1 MRIKDDRQPLLY
13 DRVIS
18 TKFLP
23 VTDIPNTARVKLVLY
38 NVSERPIKY
47 KLKCEMKTLITAEPQ
62 ASGIIP
68 AHGVGSCL
76 LIWRRA
82 PEISNWK
89 DLKTTSLVMITEFE
103 GSDDPII
110 NEHTVTKIK
119 CRISSSAM
127 CSSTKPPE
135 EYVTFKSSLDSVLP
149 RTPNPESKV
158 TAPVTGLQCSPSTSE
173 IKSKNVMAV
182 NKRDL
187 STNASEHS
195 AGFYIEAKGAI
206 IIALIIVII
215 ILCIQ
220 ELLRIKSEP
229 E

>member
-103 GSDDPII
+103 G
-110 NEHTVTKIK
+110 
-119 CRISSSAM
+119 RISSSAM